1 MQIVSLGF
9 SLFVLGFLIAQL
21 IYSRFLNKA
30 SERFNAAC
38 DRTQAY
44 REWLKQCEEE
54 RDRYFKNWMDSIK
67 ARNTT

>member
-1 MQIVSLGF
+1 METLSLGF

-21 IYSRFLNKA
+21 IYGRLLNRS

-38 DRTQAY
+38 DRTQSY

-67 ARNTT
+67 ARSTI